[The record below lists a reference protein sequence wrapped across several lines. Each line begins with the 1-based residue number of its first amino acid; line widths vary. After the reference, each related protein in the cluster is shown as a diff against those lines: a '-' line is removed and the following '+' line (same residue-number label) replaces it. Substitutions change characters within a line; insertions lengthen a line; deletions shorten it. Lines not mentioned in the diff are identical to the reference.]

1 MRTLA
6 GAALAAMI
14 ATSGPAAALGPV
26 GFGPDPAALG
36 WENLTFRGRTPAS
49 FGAQGPS
56 ALTIAADAG
65 VSVLWRALP
74 RDFADGAVARWR
86 WKVDRGVPAT
96 DLARKGADDRDIAVY
111 FLFADDPATLDNP
124 PTSLTGAMRKGR
136 ALVYVWGGDAAP
148 GTAIESPHMRGRGQL
163 VVKRPAGPG
172 GWESVSVNLRSD
184 FRRVFGR
191 EPGPLVGVGVSTDS
205 DDTGTATRATLAD
218 LVID

>member
-1 MRTLA
+1 MKRIA
-6 GAALAAMI
+6 GAALVAMI

-26 GFGPDPAALG
+26 SFGPDMAALG
-36 WENLTFRGRTPAS
+36 WENLTFRGRAPAS
-49 FGAQGPS
+49 FTPAGPD
-56 ALTIAADAG
+56 ALSIAADGG

-74 RDFADGAVARWR
+74 RDFADATTARWR

-111 FLFADDPATLDNP
+111 FLFADDPATLDSP

-136 ALVYVWGGDAAP
+136 ALVYVWGGNAAP

-172 GWESVSVNLRSD
+172 GWENVSVTLRSD
-184 FRRVFGR
+184 FRQVFGR
-191 EPGPLVGVGVSTDS
+191 EPGPLVGLGVSTDS
-205 DDTGTATRATLAD
+205 DDTGTATRATLGD